1 MMKKNIIILLLIMG
15 NNLFAQQIDFNYT
28 YIDEFQMI
36 VEDDKVITI
45 LDSNLKLISYINPD
59 AEEYFIPSDTSYREY
74 FISKNIYMI
83 DSLVYANYRNLV
95 MRVNVVGIYK
105 TQIKKNKFII
115 VYCYDG
121 QLIGSFQQPTYF
133 IFKEEKGSYKLQ
145 SVYQIENVDG
155 YATGV
160 MESMQMFYN
169 NNRIQ
174 MKGINLNLLWDS
186 GIRKYSRTIPLQKI
200 TFHGVPVK
208 ITFDSLQFLFG
219 LPEINYQI
227 YYDSPEKGYQT
238 DSAEILIYQKCGLRY
253 IKKGDTVNLCGIC
266 FQKNPNASVM
276 FNDILINGSTTLNE
290 FEENFNISKEYV
302 STHYFHN
309 IACDCELYTGFAY
322 VIRLFDKKVFSEWH
336 FDERNRLVSAKFY

>member
-1 MMKKNIIILLLIMG
+1 MKNLIILFLLLML
-15 NNLFAQQIDFNYT
+15 NDLFAQQIDFD
-28 YIDEFQMI
+28 YIYINNFQQINEDE
-36 VEDDKVITI
+36 KVITI
-45 LDSNLKLISYINPD
+45 LDSNLMLVSYINPD

-74 FISKNIYMI
+74 FISKNTYMI
-83 DSLVYANYRNLV
+83 DSLVYTNYRNMV
-95 MRVNVVGIYK
+95 MRAEVVGIYK
-105 TQIKKNKFII
+105 TQIEDIRFII
-115 VYCYDG
+115 VESVDVF
-121 QLIGSFQQPTYF
+121 LIGSFQQPTYF

-174 MKGINLNLLWDS
+174 MKGINLVLLWDA
-186 GIRKYSRTIPLQKI
+186 GIWKYSRNIQTQNIAINGVPQKI
-200 TFHGVPVK
+200 TS
-208 ITFDSLQFLFG
+208 DSLQLLYG

-227 YYDSPEKGYQT
+227 FYDSPEKGYQT
-238 DSAEILIYQKCGLRY
+238 DSAEIMIYQKYGLRY
-253 IKKGDTVNLCGIC
+253 IRKGDTVSLCGIC
-266 FQKNPNASVM
+266 FQNNPDVNVM